1 MTTATETP
9 LAILAAIV
17 NADAAF
23 AEAADLRNR
32 GVIDQHRY
40 QRAATA
46 VETAIERAAEYLAAT
61 K

>member
-1 MTTATETP
+1 MTTQTETSR
-9 LAILAAIV
+9 AILAAIV

-46 VETAIERAAEYLAAT
+46 VEEAIERAAEYLAESE
-61 K
+61 